1 VDSLESDPVEP
12 VDETPVPEPA
22 ADPALTKTAPLIGHR
37 NLAERQGRQ
46 LVDRDGERIGKL
58 EHVYFDVESDE
69 PQFGTV
75 KEGLFG
81 RHLALVPLA
90 GVTIGPDSLQVP
102 ISKEQIRLA
111 PKIEPGDL
119 SQADESRLYHH
130 YQLNYRSTEKAAADS
145 YDGNSRPPS
154 RSGCTVAA
162 CTPSLVQPR
171 GVESG
176 RRRVAG
182 FDHGDSEMR

>member
-1 VDSLESDPVEP
+1 MMETDSTDSNETAVNMPTPVEP
-12 VDETPVPEPA
+12 VDTDEPTETTV
-22 ADPALTKTAPLIGHR
+22 LHR
-37 NLAERQGRQ
+37 DIAEWQGRQ
-46 LVDRDGERIGKL
+46 LVDCDGERIGKL
-58 EHVYFDVESDE
+58 EHVYFDVESNE

-102 ISKEQIRLA
+102 VTKEQIRVA

-130 YQLNYRSTEKAAADS
+130 YQLNY
-145 YDGNSRPPS
+145 
-154 RSGCTVAA
+154 
-162 CTPSLVQPR
+162 TPLNQ
-171 GVESG
+171 ENG
-176 RRRVAG
+176 RRLAR
-182 FDHGDSEMR
+182 R